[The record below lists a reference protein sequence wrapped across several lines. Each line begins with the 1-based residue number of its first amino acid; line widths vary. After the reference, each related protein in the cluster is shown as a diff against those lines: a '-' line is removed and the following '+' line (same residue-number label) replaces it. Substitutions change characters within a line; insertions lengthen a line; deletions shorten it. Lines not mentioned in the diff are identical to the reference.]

1 MRGRVIIG
9 VNNQTLPGSAD
20 AGPRPLPWEGFDGTG
35 GRRAFQPVRGNAFHR
50 AASLARSAPHTA
62 RCIDLGNASA
72 KSHTRVGFPKKGP
85 QAPVAPPSWVCH
97 NGNTSKNVARTA
109 ASGTTGHGATYAF
122 SFRRYRSAATAVGSA
137 PLTRRAPS
145 IPDQWCLRTSVWSQ
159 SRVPASGENQTLGT
173 RANVSK
179 GREALLRGDPSGR
192 TEVRVKAII
201 ASRFL
206 KCCCGRAIRACEQTQ
221 TFGEMQTGGSLEQA
235 SERPRPLRSSA
246 SDARFGDVK
255 RRAKTRRAA
264 AMPASVT
271 AISRS

>member
-1 MRGRVIIG
+1 M
-9 VNNQTLPGSAD
+9 PGPD
-20 AGPRPLPWEGFDGTG
+20 LCRRIGFDGTG
-35 GRRAFQPVRGNAFHR
+35 EKRVSARERKRLHR

-72 KSHTRVGFPKKGP
+72 ESHTRVGFPKKGP

-145 IPDQWCLRTSVWSQ
+145 IPDQRCLRTSVWSQ

-179 GREALLRGDPSGR
+179 GREALLRGVPSGR
-192 TEVRVKAII
+192 TGVRVKAII

-206 KCCCGRAIRACEQTQ
+206 KCCCGRAIRACQRDADIRRDADGRIVGTSQ
-221 TFGEMQTGGSLEQA
+221 RTTKATAQFG
-235 SERPRPLRSSA
+235 
-246 SDARFGDVK
+246 V
-255 RRAKTRRAA
+255 
-264 AMPASVT
+264 
-271 AISRS
+271 